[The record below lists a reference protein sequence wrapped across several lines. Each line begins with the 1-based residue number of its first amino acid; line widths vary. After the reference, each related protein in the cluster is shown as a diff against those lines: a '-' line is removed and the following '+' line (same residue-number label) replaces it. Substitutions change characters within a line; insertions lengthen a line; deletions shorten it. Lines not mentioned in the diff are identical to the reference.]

1 MRPLHIFI
9 SYTHDSKEHRDRV
22 LALAERLRTDGLFS
36 MIDRYIN
43 GHPEEGWLSW
53 MERQISQANF
63 VLIVC
68 SPTYYRRYMGEEIP
82 GHGLGGVWESGL
94 IQQALY
100 KAQGKNR
107 KFVPVLFEGAS
118 IEDIPNVLRYRYT
131 HYLLMKSYDE
141 LLRFLTSQP
150 EVNPSPVK
158 ATKIFPAPALF
169 QQTSE
174 LPFAEP
180 PSESDDQF
188 SPTLSNHMAL
198 LKRKVEYLT
207 QEQFR
212 IIWMLRYL
220 RRVRISGCAGSG
232 KTLVAAEKAIRLS
245 KAGLRTL
252 FLCHNPLLAK
262 HVAQLTQGSG
272 VEVRPFGSWVTQLIG
287 RISDYNFG
295 NWTNYEEPDS
305 QTLENAFDVLVERGP
320 RFDAVIVDEGQD
332 FRDEWWAV
340 VEASLNNIEANVLY
354 IFHDDHQALLPH
366 RATYPIKEP
375 PINLSR
381 NCRNAGKIFELMRYL
396 HPDAPMPEQ
405 ELKDQ
410 GKILVISYAAGSERE
425 SVEKAIR
432 WLLDRG
438 YGENFVLLLGGS
450 LTVENSSLSGA
461 KISIPTTQPW
471 QDEVKRMF
479 EYAFQKTDPRGIMFP
494 IEGEQWIKEELNNL
508 SQDPLPNPDDIEL
521 VRNIVRKFN
530 INHAI
535 RSQIDS
541 HPQISAA
548 MRWVVK
554 DGQLRLYRSRHVPI
568 WSAEIIRYFEREDWA
583 AGLPQPRVLTLRSYD
598 STDETDFVKM
608 YNVANYKG
616 LESDVVLLLVRGRG
630 PMIEQQMYVGI
641 SRARFLLAVLIDK
654 GTSSLLPQEWIT
666 EVHAYI

>member
-1 MRPLHIFI
+1 MLPSARPFRIFI
-9 SYTHDSKEHRDRV
+9 SYTHDSKEHKDQV
-22 LALAERLRTDGLFS
+22 LSLAQQLRSDGLLS
-36 MIDRYIN
+36 VIDRYIN
-43 GHPEEGWLSW
+43 GHPPEGWPLW
-53 MERQISQANF
+53 MERQLSKADF

-68 SPTYYRRYMGEEIP
+68 SPTYHRRYRGEEIP
-82 GHGLGGVWESGL
+82 GHGLGGMWESAL
-94 IQQALY
+94 TRQALY
-100 KAQGKNR
+100 EAHGKNR

-118 IEDIPNVLRYRYT
+118 VEDIPGVLRYQYT
-131 HYLLMKSYDE
+131 HYLLMENYYE
-141 LLRFLTSQP
+141 LLRFLTAQQDVIP
-150 EVNPSPVK
+150 TPVGS
-158 ATKIFPAPALF
+158 TKIFPAPALF
-169 QQTSE
+169 QKSSDSS
-174 LPFAEP
+174 FAEP
-180 PSESDDQF
+180 PGESDNQF
-188 SPTLSNHMAL
+188 SLSLSNHMAL
-198 LKRKVEYLT
+198 LNRKVEYLT

-245 KAGLRTL
+245 RAGLKTL

-262 HVAQLTQGSG
+262 HVARLTQGSG
-272 VEVRPFGSWVTQLIG
+272 VKVEPFGSWVTHLIG
-287 RISDYNFG
+287 CISDDNFG
-295 NWTNYEEPDS
+295 NWTNYEEPDR
-305 QTLENAFDVLVERGP
+305 QTLANAFDVLVERGP

-332 FRDEWWAV
+332 FRDEWWAI
-340 VEASLNNIEANVLY
+340 VEASLNNTEANILY

-366 RATYPIKEP
+366 RSTYPIKEP
-375 PINLSR
+375 PIDLSR

-396 HPDAPMPEQ
+396 HPDAPMPEH

-410 GKILVISYAAGSERE
+410 GKVLVISYTAGSERE
-425 SVEKAIR
+425 SIEKAIR
-432 WLLDRG
+432 WLLDTG

-479 EYAFQKTDPRGIMFP
+479 ELAFQKTDSRGVMFP
-494 IEGEQWIKEELNNL
+494 IEGEEWIKEKLNDL
-508 SQDPLPNPDDIEL
+508 SQDPLPNSDDIEL
-521 VRNIVRKFN
+521 VRNIARKFN
-530 INHAI
+530 INHTI

-541 HPQISAA
+541 HPQFRAA

-554 DGQLRLYRSRHVPI
+554 DGQLRLYRSRHVQI
-568 WSAEIIRYFEREDWA
+568 WSAEIVRYFEREDWA

-598 STDETDFVKM
+598 SIDETDIVKM

-654 GTSSLLPQEWIT
+654 GTSSLLPQEWLN
-666 EVHAYI
+666 